1 MDTKCEKER
10 KCWYCKALCQ
20 NCCSKL
26 ASYGRIS
33 NTPHGPVVFCSDACQ
48 TLSPGMF
55 TLPQV
60 FVISSMESPPS
71 DIHIHCAPISPS
83 HLEIQHIY
91 IRALNKRQ
99 FPCEREITICVG
111 DGGSFPCNKPYVVFY
126 SHHLFHQLFVEF
138 FINSDLL
145 AVEPLPHTANESSW
159 DAILQLNEAA
169 AVKKI
174 LEQSN
179 LEDITIVQLAQ
190 IMSNTVC
197 NDSRDMNS
205 EEIFTDS
212 FVE

>member
-1 MDTKCEKER
+1 M
-10 KCWYCKALCQ
+10 
-20 NCCSKL
+20 
-26 ASYGRIS
+26 
-33 NTPHGPVVFCSDACQ
+33 VFCSNACQ
-48 TLSPGMF
+48 ILSPGMF

-71 DIHIHCAPISPS
+71 GVHIHCAPISPS

-99 FPCEREITICVG
+99 FPCEREISICVG

-138 FINSDLL
+138 FINDDLL

-169 AVKKI
+169 AVRKI

-190 IMSNTVC
+190 IMSNTVH
-197 NDSRDMNS
+197 NDSRDVKS
-205 EEIFTDS
+205 EEIFTGS
-212 FVE
+212 LVE